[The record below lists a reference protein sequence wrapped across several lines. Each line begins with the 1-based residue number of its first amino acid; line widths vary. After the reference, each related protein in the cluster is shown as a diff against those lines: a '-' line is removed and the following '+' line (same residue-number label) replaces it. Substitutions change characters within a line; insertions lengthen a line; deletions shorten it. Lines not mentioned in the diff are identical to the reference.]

1 MPGKLG
7 EIFHDPAH
15 PASYSTAW
23 KLWQATGEKKEK
35 INDFL
40 QGENAYT
47 LHKPARR
54 NFPRN
59 VTYADNIDESWQA
72 DLTDFT
78 SLKEDNDDNTF
89 ILCVIDV
96 FSKYGWAVSMKNK
109 SAASIIKGFETIFK
123 NTTRRPVRLFTD
135 KGKEFMNKCFQT
147 FLKKH
152 DIKYIHTHNPDIK
165 CAIVERWQR
174 TVKSKL
180 FKRFTASENYRYVDG
195 LLDKTVHAYNHT
207 YHRSIKMRPVD
218 VTPERVLEVYNNLYH
233 GVAVRNTKTK
243 FKVGDYV
250 RISREKHRFE
260 KGYTWNWSE
269 EIFKITQVIP
279 HAMPVYRIED
289 LDQDPIEGTFYE
301 MELQKVS
308 KPEAFKIAYI
318 VQSKGKKGSQ
328 KHLVDWRGY
337 PKKSRSWILD
347 SDFV

>member
-1 MPGKLG
+1 
-7 EIFHDPAH
+7 
-15 PASYSTAW
+15 
-23 KLWQATGEKKEK
+23 
-35 INDFL
+35 
-40 QGENAYT
+40 
-47 LHKPARR
+47 
-54 NFPRN
+54 
-59 VTYADNIDESWQA
+59 
-72 DLTDFT
+72 
-78 SLKEDNDDNTF
+78 
-89 ILCVIDV
+89 
-96 FSKYGWAVSMKNK
+96 
-109 SAASIIKGFETIFK
+109 
-123 NTTRRPVRLFTD
+123 
-135 KGKEFMNKCFQT
+135 
-147 FLKKH
+147 
-152 DIKYIHTHNPDIK
+152 
-165 CAIVERWQR
+165 
-174 TVKSKL
+174 
-180 FKRFTASENYRYVDG
+180 
-195 LLDKTVHAYNHT
+195 
-207 YHRSIKMRPVD
+207 MRPVD